1 MEEIAV
7 PRTIDDR
14 PEDPVRRFF
23 RSGFTASDIAEPV
36 ISFDGERPVGE
47 VRERMATLG
56 LRLAGVRRD
65 GLVRGYLRA
74 SVTGEGRCVEVMEPF
89 DPAQVVGPATSIA
102 RAVLLL
108 DRFDSLFVT
117 SFGLPAGIVTRSDL
131 EKPPARMWLFGLLTV
146 VEQAVEADLR
156 RRYPGTAW
164 TALVSEGRLERA
176 RRLQSERRRRGE
188 RVDLLSC
195 LQFGD
200 KGYALFKDPEARDRF
215 GFGTRVE
222 ARNAM
227 KDLEK
232 LRNALA
238 HSQAIVP
245 AYWPLVVRLT
255 GSLDHVLELYEG
267 TLSAGPGDTRPGA
280 TG

>member
-1 MEEIAV
+1 MTEPVTPMPPEHA
-7 PRTIDDR
+7 

-23 RSGFTASDIAEPV
+23 RSGFTAGDIAEPM
-36 ISFDGERPVGE
+36 ISFDAEHPVDE
-47 VRERMATLG
+47 ILTRMEN
-56 LRLAGVRRD
+56 LRIRIAGVRRD

-74 SVTGEGRCVEVMEPF
+74 GATTGGRCLDAMEAFEPG
-89 DPAQVVGPATSIA
+89 QVVGDGTPLD
-102 RAVLLL
+102 RVVLVL
-108 DRFDSLFVT
+108 DRFDGLFVT
-117 SFGLPAGIVTRSDL
+117 SFGMPSGIVTRTDL

-146 VEQAVEADLR
+146 VEQAVEAELR
-156 RRYPGTAW
+156 QRYPGTAW
-164 TALVSEGRLERA
+164 TALVSEGRLDRA

-200 KGYALFKDPEARDRF
+200 KGYALFKDAEARERF

-222 ARNAM
+222 ARNTM

-238 HSQAIVP
+238 HSQPIVP
-245 AYWPLVVRLT
+245 GYWALVVQLS
-255 GSLDHVLELYEG
+255 GALDTVLDLYETIHG
-267 TLSAGPGDTRPGA
+267 RRDER
-280 TG
+280 